1 RRQKGSMDLDY
12 AEGKLALIE
21 QQSEKM
27 GNIINHLRMF
37 SRIDKERMERFDLEP
52 VISRSIELVR
62 EQFDVDDIQIDA
74 KLPGRPLIV
83 RGHPNQLEHVLLNLL
98 NNARDAIRTR
108 RKQVSDMAKAG
119 KVDVEVATG
128 NSGAPVT
135 IRVTDNGMGIPSKDL
150 GQIFD
155 PFFTTKAVGEGTGL
169 GLSISQ
175 GIIDAMGGR
184 LSATNVTDGACF
196 EIRLPQIAGDENS

>member
-1 RRQKGSMDLDY
+1 M
-12 AEGKLALIE
+12 
-21 QQSEKM
+21 
-27 GNIINHLRMF
+27 
-37 SRIDKERMERFDLEP
+37 
-52 VISRSIELVR
+52 
-62 EQFDVDDIQIDA
+62 
-74 KLPGRPLIV
+74 
-83 RGHPNQLEHVLLNLL
+83 LLNLL

-135 IRVTDNGMGIPSKDL
+135 IRVTDNGMGIPSKDFS
-150 GQIFD
+150 QIFD
-155 PFFTTKAVGEGTGL
+155 PFFTTKSVGEGTGL